1 MLKMLSG
8 MRTFWLF
15 GVSVLLTKGLSLI
28 SIPVVARFLS
38 PSDYGRLELVSSF
51 VEIAGIVLSF
61 GLADSLFRFASC
73 EADDER
79 RRIAAGL
86 TGSALLYAVLAG
98 VALQG
103 GVWFIAPH
111 LGLQSIATP
120 LAFGLATA
128 TFSGLIELPIA
139 WMRFTNRPG
148 RFVVFAASRSIA
160 QVAFA
165 IVVLSLGYGVN
176 GMLAANAVIDLC
188 VAGAL
193 VGLQARETG
202 VRLDRATFARAA
214 SYGLP
219 LVGGAL
225 SMFVLGSCDRWFL
238 AATVEPSDLGFYGLA
253 AKLSLLVPLAM
264 QPFGLW
270 WYARRITVL
279 DGPDGLEVSAR
290 MVSLGVVLLGVGVA
304 IARGAAPIFI
314 DAMMPTAYRGAV
326 PYLPWL
332 ALVAAMNEMC
342 SLVNVGV
349 YAAKTAYA
357 VLAINTVGAMVALT
371 GYVLL
376 VPQQGVFGA
385 IEATCCSPSVSSRWA
400 RLVGAWRSPIDRSRF
415 GSRWREPR
423 AARPV

>member
-238 AATVEPSDLGFYGLA
+238 AATDWPRNFPCSCR
-253 AKLSLLVPLAM
+253 SRCNRLVCGGM
-264 QPFGLW
+264 RGVSPFSMD
-270 WYARRITVL
+270 RTVWR
-279 DGPDGLEVSAR
+279 SAR
-290 MVSLGVVLLGVGVA
+290 AWYRLGS
-304 IARGAAPIFI
+304 
-314 DAMMPTAYRGAV
+314 Y
-326 PYLPWL
+326 
-332 ALVAAMNEMC
+332 C
-342 SLVNVGV
+342 S
-349 YAAKTAYA
+349 A
-357 VLAINTVGAMVALT
+357 
-371 GYVLL
+371 
-376 VPQQGVFGA
+376 
-385 IEATCCSPSVSSRWA
+385 WA
-400 RLVGAWRSPIDRSRF
+400 SRSRA
-415 GSRWREPR
+415 GPR
-423 AARPV
+423 RSSSTR